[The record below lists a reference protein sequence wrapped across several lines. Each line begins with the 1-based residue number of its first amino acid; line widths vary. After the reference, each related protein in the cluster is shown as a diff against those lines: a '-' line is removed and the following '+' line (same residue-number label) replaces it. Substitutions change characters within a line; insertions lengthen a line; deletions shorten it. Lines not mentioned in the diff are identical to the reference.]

1 MLHRGNLSPPPQPA
15 MSLVGSDSAAPIARP
30 ARPDFLR
37 QWTRIARNSF
47 SVGIAPLVE
56 LPGLCRSAASFR
68 SRLFKSGDLFPR
80 YADALSLA
88 SVLIVADRMHVPTLP
103 SEGPWNHPDNKFTD
117 AVLTSA
123 AKDEPPNFGMPDDAD
138 GRSSSEARRAFSVHG
153 RPDSSTS
160 TLRPDAQKESRST
173 ALSAASPAQF
183 DGVVP
188 STSSSRPHA
197 DRMQDSGT
205 LNANE
210 AIMRWRDHGLLVRSL
225 PELTPE

>member
-88 SVLIVADRMHVPTLP
+88 SVYADGKASNLRMV
-103 SEGPWNHPDNKFTD
+103 S
-117 AVLTSA
+117 SA
-123 AKDEPPNFGMPDDAD
+123 AAAARPAVTRTRTEHPLQHSRRRVGEKLPRF
-138 GRSSSEARRAFSVHG
+138 RRRARATG
-153 RPDSSTS
+153 ALP
-160 TLRPDAQKESRST
+160 LAQAFEGY
-173 ALSAASPAQF
+173 Q
-183 DGVVP
+183 
-188 STSSSRPHA
+188 
-197 DRMQDSGT
+197 
-205 LNANE
+205 LNA
-210 AIMRWRDHGLLVRSL
+210 
-225 PELTPE
+225 